1 MNTEPIAVADLE
13 AELHLVYRHLMTAA
27 DELGG
32 PLGELVRGQIKRVL
46 PPLRAALI
54 LTVATP
60 PHDDPARRDQR
71 VLLAGALEMLGVAL
85 NIHRLLVNAAQGEQ
99 GMDSDSPLDRTFVGS
114 TILAGDYCFS
124 RAAQMAAQTD
134 HPRVVAIFANTL
146 QTLSEELLRHQFATS
161 GVPTTNGAYDEQREL
176 LRAGAHAAAVLVDL
190 PLAQQQQAI
199 AAAEELAAVQIGGS
213 PHTAHDGAG
222 PATGLNGG
230 RWPALQQWLL
240 HQRSNGKSPTPLAGR
255 YN

>member
-1 MNTEPIAVADLE
+1 MNTEPIAVAELE
-13 AELHLVYRHLMTAA
+13 AELQIVYRDLMAAA
-27 DELGG
+27 DDLGG

-60 PHDDPARRDQR
+60 PHDATAPRDQR
-71 VLLAGALEMLGVAL
+71 ILLAGALEMLGVAL

-99 GMDSDSPLDRTFVGS
+99 GIDSDSPLDRSFVGS

-146 QTLSEELLRHQFATS
+146 QTLSEGLLRHQFTASNALATQ
-161 GVPTTNGAYDEQREL
+161 GTYDEQREL

-190 PLAQQQQAI
+190 PLPQQQQAI
-199 AAAEELAAVQIGGS
+199 AAAEELATYSS
-213 PHTAHDGAG
+213 PPTAQDGIA
-222 PATGLNGG
+222 PSANLSGG
-230 RWPALQQWLL
+230 RWLALQQWLL
-240 HQRSNGKSPTPLAGR
+240 HQRNNGKFPAPLSGR